1 MECAARIGLAADYGF
16 HRRGFHA
23 TGVAGHFSAALAAGR
38 LMGLDEAALASAQ
51 GVCVSTAAAS
61 REFWSDG
68 AWNKRLHPGWAAAA
82 GITAAGLA
90 GAGFKGCE
98 RPYDG
103 RFGLFRMMMGG
114 EADHVDFALLAGG
127 LGERWELLESAVKPF
142 PTCHYTHAIIDSAIA
157 LRRDYGLEPDEI
169 AGVTVLVH
177 EDLIAPLMQP
187 EALKRSPPDD
197 YAARFSAP
205 WAAACG
211 LALGRLGLAELEPQ
225 ALSDPQVLA
234 LAARVRC
241 RPDRTRCSRA
251 IFSAG
256 VEVETRSGERYRRHE
271 AVNRGAGGRALG
283 NAGIVEKFHA
293 NAAPALGEAWAEA
306 AAAHVLGMER
316 LAGKALMQGLVRP
329 AMLAAPTRMSRKGEP
344 MTRETALYERDG
356 AIATI
361 TLNRPEKLN
370 AFDDAAVE
378 ALSEAL
384 ARFDADPDANVAILH
399 GAGRAFSTGADVL
412 RRQLR
417 PRAELER
424 FGGPQGAGPIPAGS
438 SSMPSTGSRW
448 SPRCTAMSW
457 GLPSAS
463 RSTATCWW
471 PGRARASRS
480 PRPRAASAARSIGA
494 DAAAGRGR
502 VRRRGGR

>member
-1 MECAARIGLAADYGF
+1 MAAAPETDCADNPAERLAAFAAGLRAADVPAAVRERARHLVLDAVGVAAASSRQDFAQVMLDGFRAAGGEGGSGVVAMGARLSLRDAAALNAALVHGLDFDDTHPGAVVHCTAVSLPAALALGEARDAPGGEILTAYIAAMECAARIGLAADYGF

-241 RPDRTRCSRA
+241 RPDPDSLFPRY
-251 IFSAG
+251 FSAG
-256 VEVETRSGERYRRHE
+256 VEVETRSGDRYRRHE

-329 AMLAAPTRMSRKGEP
+329 AMLAAPTRVSRKGGAHDP
-344 MTRETALYERDG
+344 RDG
-356 AIATI
+356 P
-361 TLNRPEKLN
+361 L
-370 AFDDAAVE
+370 
-378 ALSEAL
+378 
-384 ARFDADPDANVAILH
+384 
-399 GAGRAFSTGADVL
+399 
-412 RRQLR
+412 
-417 PRAELER
+417 
-424 FGGPQGAGPIPAGS
+424 
-438 SSMPSTGSRW
+438 
-448 SPRCTAMSW
+448 
-457 GLPSAS
+457 
-463 RSTATCWW
+463 
-471 PGRARASRS
+471 
-480 PRPRAASAARSIGA
+480 
-494 DAAAGRGR
+494 
-502 VRRRGGR
+502 